1 MGLHEE
7 IKKELER
14 SHSISEIKNNLIRR
28 GYLEED
34 IDRII
39 SENMKSKSGERSRND
54 GILTIKELFDR
65 IGYGFASQQFINIL
79 FMLSGA
85 SFLMIGITN
94 SFKTALTSLLSGV
107 IVELRKIKYIGKKLI
122 STSGMVYG
130 FSFFG
135 ITIALVIKNPW
146 LFAVSLIV
154 GSLGI
159 IAHGDLFLEYSRALL
174 KHEKRS
180 DFLRFI
186 SYFGILITAASL
198 LIAGFIMEFIPVNG
212 IIIDLGF
219 LGIPDVSFKLFGYLL
234 VFEITAIMFILSG
247 YLLSLIKDAKDAE
260 ILFTADLNFLHF
272 LRNYFSD
279 TISSYKI
286 FSKNNKVY
294 LLTIATITTT
304 VLQVVGNS
312 YYGIFIYERFK
323 NHFLGGFLNVAVVF
337 VVALIASLVGSVLSK
352 KFARS
357 LGEAPMLVFGTLLI
371 SLMPFTMFFNPKL
384 YAIVLAAALSVVG
397 GVIVGIAQGLLAE
410 RLMNESELR
419 VFFSSMG
426 FVSIIPILTIG
437 ALGSIVAQALGLQQ
451 LFFYLGMSLALIVMP
466 IYFVIVLIVDAE
478 YRKER
483 KEHK

>member
-14 SHSISEIKNNLIRR
+14 SHSISEIKNSLIRR
-28 GYLEED
+28 GYLEDD
-34 IDRII
+34 IDRVLGEHI
-39 SENMKSKSGERSRND
+39 KSKSLEHNKND

-85 SFLMIGITN
+85 SLLLIGVTN
-94 SFKTALTSLLSGV
+94 SFKTALTSLLSGA
-107 IVELRKIKYIGKKLI
+107 ILELRKIKYIGKKLI

-135 ITIALVIKNPW
+135 ITIALVVKNPW
-146 LFAVSLIV
+146 IFAVSLII

-159 IAHGDLFLEYSRALL
+159 IAHGDLFLEYSKALL

-180 DFLRFI
+180 EFLRFI

-198 LIAGFIMEFIPVNG
+198 LIAGFVMEFIPLNG
-212 IIIDLGF
+212 MVIDLGF
-219 LGIPDVSFKLFGYLL
+219 LGIPDISFKIFGYLL
-234 VFEITAIMFILSG
+234 IFEITAIMFILSG
-247 YLLSLIKDAKDAE
+247 YLLSLIKDDAP
-260 ILFTADLNFLHF
+260 LFTADLNLLYFLK
-272 LRNYFSD
+272 NYLSD

-286 FSKNNKVY
+286 FSKNNKIY
-294 LLTIATITTT
+294 LLTIATISTT
-304 VLQVVGNS
+304 VLQVIGNS

-323 NHFLGGFLNVAVVF
+323 NQFLGGFLNVAVVF
-337 VVALIASLVGSVLSK
+337 VVALIASLVGSILTK
-352 KFARS
+352 KFAKS

-371 SLMPFTMFFNPKL
+371 SLMPFTMYFNPKL
-384 YAIVLAAALSVVG
+384 YAIALAAALSVVG

-410 RLMNESELR
+410 RLMSESELR

-426 FVSIIPILTIG
+426 FVSIIPILAIG
-437 ALGSIVAQALGLQQ
+437 ALGAIIAQALGLQQ
-451 LFFYLGMSLALIVMP
+451 LFFYIGVSLALIVMP

-483 KEHK
+483 KAHE

>member
-7 IKKELER
+7 IKRELER
-14 SHSISEIKNNLIRR
+14 SHSINEVKNNLIRR

-34 IDRII
+34 IDKII
-39 SENMKSKSGERSRND
+39 SEDMKSKSGERSRND

-85 SFLMIGITN
+85 SFFLIGMTN
-94 SFKTALTSLLSGV
+94 SFKTALTSLLSGA
-107 IVELRKIKYIGKKLI
+107 IVELRKIKYIGKNLI

-135 ITIALVIKNPW
+135 ITIALVMKNPW
-146 LFAVSLIV
+146 IFALSLVI

-159 IAHGDLFLEYSRALL
+159 IAHGDLFLEYSKALL

-180 DFLRFI
+180 DFMRFI

-198 LIAGFIMEFIPVNG
+198 LIAGFVMEFIPLNG
-212 IIIDLGF
+212 AVIDLGF
-219 LGIPDVSFKLFGYLL
+219 LGIPDISFKIFGYLL
-234 VFEITAIMFILSG
+234 IFEITAIMFILSG
-247 YLLSLIKDAKDAE
+247 YLLSLIKDSEA
-260 ILFTADLNFLHF
+260 LFTIDLNFLHF
-272 LRNYFSD
+272 LKNYLSD
-279 TISSYKI
+279 TVSSYKI

-323 NHFLGGFLNVAVVF
+323 NQFLGGFLNVAAVF
-337 VVALIASLVGSVLSK
+337 VVALIASLVGSMLTK
-352 KFARS
+352 KFAKS

-384 YAIVLAAALSVVG
+384 YAIALAAALSVVG

-426 FVSIIPILTIG
+426 FVSIIPILAIG
-437 ALGSIVAQALGLQQ
+437 ALGAIIAQALGLQQ
-451 LFFYLGMSLALIVMP
+451 LFFYLGTSLALIVMP
-466 IYFVIVLIVDAE
+466 VYFVIVLIVDAE

-483 KEHK
+483 RERK

>member
-7 IKKELER
+7 IKRELEK
-14 SHSISEIKNNLIRR
+14 SHSINEVKNSLIKR

-34 IDRII
+34 INKILG
-39 SENMKSKSGERSRND
+39 ENLKFKSVERDKND
-54 GILTIKELFDR
+54 KILTIKELFDR

-85 SFLMIGITN
+85 SFLLIGLTN
-94 SFKTALTSLLSGV
+94 AVKTALASLMSGA
-107 IVELRKIKYIGKKLI
+107 IIELKKIKYIGKNLI

-135 ITIALVIKNPW
+135 IIIALVMKNP
-146 LFAVSLIV
+146 LIFAGSLIV

-159 IAHGDLFLEYSRALL
+159 IAHGDLFLEYSKLLL

-180 DFLRFI
+180 DFLKLI
-186 SYFGILITAASL
+186 SYFGMLITAASL
-198 LIAGFIMEFIPVNG
+198 LIAGFVMEFIPLNG
-212 IIIDLGF
+212 MVIDLGF
-219 LGIPDVSFKLFGYLL
+219 VGLPNMAFKVFGYLL
-234 VFEITAIMFILSG
+234 IFEITAIMFILSG
-247 YLLSLIKDAKDAE
+247 YLLSLIKDAEA
-260 ILFTADLNFLHF
+260 LFTADMNFLRF
-272 LRNYFSD
+272 LKNYFSD

-294 LLTIATITTT
+294 LLTIATISTT

-323 NHFLGGFLNVAVVF
+323 TQFLGGFLNVAVVF
-337 VVALIASLVGSVLSK
+337 VVALIASLIGSMLTK
-352 KFARS
+352 RFAKS

-371 SLMPFTMFFNPKL
+371 SLMPFTMYFNPKL
-384 YAIVLAAALSVVG
+384 YAIALAAALSVVG

-410 RLMNESELR
+410 RLMNESELK

-426 FVSIIPILTIG
+426 FVSIIPILCIG
-437 ALGSIVAQALGLQQ
+437 ALGAIVAQVLGLGQ
-451 LFFYLGMSLALIVMP
+451 LFFYLGLALACVVMP
-466 IYFVIVLIVDAE
+466 MYFIIVLIVDAE
-478 YRKER
+478 YRKE
-483 KEHK
+483 HN